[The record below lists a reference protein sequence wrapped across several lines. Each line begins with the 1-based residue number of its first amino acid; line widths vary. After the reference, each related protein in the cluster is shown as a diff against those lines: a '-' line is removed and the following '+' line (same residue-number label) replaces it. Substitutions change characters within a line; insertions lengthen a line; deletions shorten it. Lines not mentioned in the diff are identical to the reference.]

1 MSERNRTDPAYVMG
15 RSAEETIRLQKQSL
29 LYDPSTR
36 RLFEEAGIT
45 TGMKV
50 LDVGS
55 GAGDVA
61 LLAADLVG
69 PDGVVVGVDSN
80 PGILEA
86 ARERARAAGLE
97 NVSFIAED
105 IRGAGGLD
113 PDFDAVVGRVVLI
126 YLGEPE
132 ATLRSLSGHLR
143 PGGIVAFQEIDWTNG
158 PTAVPP
164 SRHLARVWEWVPEMF
179 RRAGLDP
186 QMGLKLHQTF
196 LAAGLPTP
204 TMHLDAP
211 VGGGPDWAGFDY
223 IAGGLRSNLP
233 HILRHEVATEEEVDI
248 DTFAERIR
256 AEVVGHEGV
265 IMLPTF
271 VGAWARL
278 P

>member
-15 RSAEETIRLQKQSL
+15 RSAEETARLQKQSL

-45 TGMKV
+45 AGMKV

-69 PDGVVVGVDSN
+69 PSGTVIGVDPN
-80 PGILEA
+80 PSILET
-86 ARERARAAGLE
+86 ARERVRAAGLS
-97 NVSFIAED
+97 NVSFIADD
-105 IRGAGGLD
+105 IRSAKLD
-113 PDFDAVVGRVVLI
+113 HDFDAVVGRLVLI

-132 ATLRSLSGHLR
+132 ALLRLLSGHLR

-164 SRHLARVWEWVPEMF
+164 SRHLAQVWKWVPETF

-186 QMGLKLHQTF
+186 QIGLKLHQIF
-196 LAAGLPTP
+196 LAAGLPAP

-211 VGGGPDWAGFDY
+211 VGGGLDWAGYDY
-223 IAGGLRSNLP
+223 MASGLRSMLP
-233 HILRHEVATEEEVDI
+233 YILQHGVATEEEVDI
-248 DTFAERIR
+248 DTFAERLR
-256 AEVVGHEGV
+256 AEVVGQQGV
-265 IMLPTF
+265 VMSQTF
-271 VGAWARL
+271 IRAWARL

>member
-1 MSERNRTDPAYVMG
+1 MSERNQTDPAYVMG
-15 RSAEETIRLQKQSL
+15 RSAEETTRLQNQSL
-29 LYDPSTR
+29 LYNPSTR

-45 TGMKV
+45 AGMKV

-69 PDGVVVGVDSN
+69 PDGMVIGVESN
-80 PGILEA
+80 PSVLET
-86 ARERARAAGLE
+86 ARERVRAAGIS

-105 IRGAGGLD
+105 IRSVALD
-113 PDFDAVVGRVVLI
+113 RDFDAVVGRVVLI

-132 ATLRSLSGHLR
+132 AVLRLLSGHLR

-158 PTAVPP
+158 PTAMPP
-164 SRHLARVWEWVPEMF
+164 SRHLAQVWDWVPEMF

-196 LAAGLPTP
+196 LAAGLPAP

-211 VGGGPDWAGFDY
+211 VGGGSDWAGFDY
-223 IAGGLRSNLP
+223 MVSGLRSNLP
-233 HILRHEVATEEEVDI
+233 HILQHKVATEGEVDI
-248 DTFAERIR
+248 DTFAERLR
-256 AEVVGHEGV
+256 ADVVGQQGV

-271 VGAWARL
+271 IGAWARL